1 MVLLVHRLQVVNSVA
16 SLLDLA
22 LAFEELVIGEEFV
35 WLFVVEKGVVEQTT
49 IIDGELLIVRIFT
62 SPDFVIRVAWTLVTI
77 LKMLL
82 NAERL
87 LSLES
92 TSLHAPCVNMVV
104 L

>member
-35 WLFVVEKGVVEQTT
+35 WLFMVEKCVVEQATV
-49 IIDGELLIVRIFT
+49 IDGELLIVRIFT

-82 NAERL
+82 NAEKFL
-87 LSLES
+87 AQES
-92 TSLHAPCVNMVV
+92 ASLHTPSVNMVV

>member
-1 MVLLVHRLQVVNSVA
+1 MVLFVHRLQVVNAVV
-16 SLLDLA
+16 SLLDLT
-22 LAFEELVIGEEFV
+22 LTFEELVIREEFV
-35 WLFVVEKGVVEQTT
+35 WLFVVEKSVVEQAT

-82 NAERL
+82 NAEKL

-92 TSLHAPCVNMVV
+92 ASLHTPSVNMVV